1 MKKVILTSC
10 LCFTATFV
18 SAETSW
24 IADKK
29 TGCQVLISRDT
40 VPLNLSITWSG
51 ECKDG
56 KANGNGVLKF
66 YEKDKIMAT
75 IEGRMIAGQCIHDC
89 SVETIEGLKYVGDLY
104 NGTMNGDGVMKRPNG
119 LSCSGKFKGGHFQKG
134 TIDYPDGS
142 DYRKHLG
149 YSTYT
154 GEAKGTHPHGE
165 GIMTYKDGRIY
176 SGEWR
181 DGAKHGKG
189 AMTYQNGDK
198 YSGGWSEGKEHGK
211 GTYTFKDGTSY
222 EGLWEHGE
230 RIKIF

>member
-1 MKKVILTSC
+1 MKRMILVCWLCLAATS
-10 LCFTATFV
+10 V
-18 SAETSW
+18 YAESIETNW
-24 IADKK
+24 IKDKK
-29 TGCQVLISRDT
+29 TGCQVLTFKAPPSDASIS
-40 VPLNLSITWSG
+40 WSG

-89 SVETIEGLKYVGDLY
+89 SVGTIKGLKYVGDLY
-104 NGTMNGDGVMKRPNG
+104 NGTMNGNGVMKRPDG
-119 LSCSGKFKGGHFQKG
+119 LSCSGKFKDGYFQKG

-165 GIMTYKDGRIY
+165 GI
-176 SGEWR
+176 
-181 DGAKHGKG
+181 
-189 AMTYQNGDK
+189 MTYQNGDK